1 MSNNEAT
8 KANIQDQIK
17 NIFNQ
22 YAVGGYWLEIS
33 ADDLDEVARRIES
46 EIVDCCSLRS
56 ILECGGK
63 V

>member
-1 MSNNEAT
+1 MTTSNNEAI
-8 KANIQDQIK
+8 KASIEDRIK

-22 YAVGGYWLEIS
+22 SAVGGYFMEIS
-33 ADDLDEVARRIES
+33 ADDLDEIARRIES
-46 EIVDCCSLRS
+46 EIVVRS

>member
-1 MSNNEAT
+1 MTTSNNEAI
-8 KANIQDQIK
+8 KASIEDRIK

-22 YAVGGYWLEIS
+22 YAVGGYFMEIS
-33 ADDLDEVARRIES
+33 ADDLDEIARRIES
-46 EIVDCCSLRS
+46 EIVVRS